1 MARGGKAKNLR
12 QRELIRYLANN
23 PLLKDEELAGLFG
36 VSIQTIRLDRSE
48 LQIPELRE
56 RMKTA
61 LQARHPVRSLGS
73 DELVGELLD
82 IEVGQY
88 GVSMLKITPE
98 MIFRKNLVA
107 RGHHLFAQANSLA
120 VAVIDAEVALTGS
133 ARVLFKLPVKAG
145 DLVLARAEI
154 SSRKGHKTIVKVVSR
169 VKETIVFEGIFTVFA
184 LQEEEN
190 Q

>member
-12 QRELIRYLANN
+12 QSELARHLANN
-23 PLLKDEELAGLFG
+23 PLLTDEELAGMFG

-61 LQARHPVRSLGS
+61 LQASRPVRSLGS

-82 IEVGQY
+82 IQVGHY
-88 GVSMLKITPE
+88 GVSMLKIGPE
-98 MIFRKNLVA
+98 MSFRKNLVA

-120 VAVIDAEVALTGS
+120 VAVIDAEVALTGA
-133 ARVLFKLPVKAG
+133 ARVLFKLPVRAG
-145 DLVLARAEI
+145 DLVMARAEV
-154 SSRKGHKTIVKVVSR
+154 SSQRGNKTVVKVISR
-169 VKETIVFEGIFTVFA
+169 VQEAIVFEGIFTVFT
-184 LQEEEN
+184 LHEEGN